1 MQLLC
6 LSSTVNAERQTASV
20 GNPAHI
26 NQTYTILLDVPISLP
41 WLQRE
46 LEKLISDLWQ
56 LS

>member
-1 MQLLC
+1 MQMLY
-6 LSSTVNAERQTASV
+6 LSFIVNAEWQTASV
-20 GNPAHI
+20 GNTAHI